1 MPYGKDKDKLA
12 FMGRLAAFS
21 YSGGSCWG
29 SEEHKVG
36 GEEGRV
42 LKHRKSGF

>member
-29 SEEHKVG
+29 SEEHRVG
-36 GEEGRV
+36 VEEGRV